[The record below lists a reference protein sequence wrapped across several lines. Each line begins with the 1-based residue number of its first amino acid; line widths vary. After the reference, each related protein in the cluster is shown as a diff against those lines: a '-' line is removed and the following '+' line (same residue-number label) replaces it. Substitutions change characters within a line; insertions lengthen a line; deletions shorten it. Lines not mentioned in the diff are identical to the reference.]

1 MDNQHRQEVRDGMM
15 IEWDAPIAMDDGVVL
30 RADIYR
36 PVGEGKW
43 PVILTY
49 GPYAKG
55 KTFADSRPFA
65 WKHLVNKHPNVLRDS
80 SNNYVS
86 WDVVD
91 PGRRLG
97 YRIEGLPPVLR
108 TVRNDWSLTAAGAG
122 TDVAVTTT
130 VDAGPRPPQQLVARL
145 VARRMARASDSM
157 LAGLAAHLTT
167 GGTHVA

>member
-15 IEWDAPIAMDDGVVL
+15 IEWDAPIAMDDGIVL

-80 SNNYVS
+80 SNKYVS
-86 WDVVD
+86 WEVVD
-91 PGRRLG
+91 PEIFVPEG
-97 YRIEGLPPVLR
+97 YAIVRI
-108 TVRNDWSLTAAGAG
+108 DWRH
-122 TDVAVTTT
+122 
-130 VDAGPRPPQQLVARL
+130 GP
-145 VARRMARASDSM
+145 
-157 LAGLAAHLTT
+157 LAGFRRQLRAARDR
-167 GGTHVA
+167 